1 MIKAKQILSAAL
13 AVALTAGIVAANAAT
28 STVTAFAMTNT
39 VNYSQHNFSSDWASL
54 IQQEKQKFPEKVN
67 GKQCY
72 WNGSNQ
78 DSYTTTPCAHG
89 WDGSGSRCMF
99 ITPSLNFYDCTTYEL
114 ITEYDS
120 HGEHIAYGQ
129 CAGFAAQLQSD
140 IFQTSDMI
148 RLTLDANGYYTTP
161 DGKKVKYY
169 PQRGDSVRIN
179 GKHSIFI
186 TSTNSYEIKFAQCN
200 ADSHCGIDWDQTS
213 YDGQTFTPSN
223 LYKFVTYVDRPMLVG
238 DLNLDGIVNSE
249 DADIFKNTIM
259 KDGSQL
265 GNAPFSAYDADF
277 NNYINEADYKKLMN
291 MSGSAFQGLRYVNS
305 RRGNVTSRWNRVD
318 TARGNFMVNGGIYT
332 TSCNS
337 TGGASFIGT
346 LDTEQTSFSIPN
358 TVKNPEDGITYN
370 VTEVGYA
377 GNRGPNVN
385 RICKLKTVTIPP
397 NVQKIVKYA
406 FYSCALEQINFSN
419 SSTLKSIDEYAF
431 YNSNLTSIVIP
442 TTVETIG
449 AGAFRS
455 CKKLTSFKVAQNTA
469 KSCNLR
475 LIGDYAFKECTSLN
489 EVRIEN
495 NISRIIKLGTTN
507 GIFDTSKAVKLY
519 LPNTS
524 STMGILH
531 LQTEDANKFRN
542 NNLLVYAGCYKIN
555 EYNDSSYVNRLCYKT
570 STSLS
575 RIYPN

>member
-39 VNYSQHNFSSDWASL
+39 VNYSQHNFTSDWASL

-89 WDGSGSRCMF
+89 WDGSGSGCMF
-99 ITPSLNFYDCTTYEL
+99 ITPSLNFYNCATYKL

-169 PQRGDSVRIN
+169 PQIGDSVRIKD
-179 GKHSIFI
+179 KHSIFI

-249 DADIFKNTIM
+249 DADIFKNTMM
-259 KDGSQL
+259 KDSSQL
-265 GNAPFSAYDADF
+265 GNAPLSAYDADF

-291 MSGSAFQGLRYVNS
+291 MSGSAFQSLRYVNS
-305 RRGNVTSRWNRVD
+305 RRGSVTSRWNRVD
-318 TARGNFMVNGGIYT
+318 TTSGNFMVNGGIYT

-377 GNRGPNVN
+377 GNRGPNVG

-397 NVQKIVKYA
+397 NVQKIVNYA
-406 FYSCALEQINFSN
+406 FYGCALEQINFSS
-419 SSTLKSIDEYAF
+419 SSTLKSIGEYAF
-431 YNSNLTSIVIP
+431 YNSNLANIVIP

-455 CKKLTSFKVAQNTA
+455 CKKLTFFKVAQNTA

-507 GIFDTSKAVKLY
+507 GIFDTSKAV
-519 LPNTS
+519 
-524 STMGILH
+524 
-531 LQTEDANKFRN
+531 N

-555 EYNDSSYVNRLCYKT
+555 EYNDSSYVNKLCYKT

-575 RIYPN
+575 RVYPN